1 MMVADFSSS
10 WTCLAPRQ
18 CTAMWAATAALGRTW
33 PRFREKRIPK
43 LPQNTR
49 GNLCG
54 IPILQGWLSIF
65 ADEKAWLDNCGS
77 VASKRFGNASLESW
91 SSSISR
97 CRVVCGGFLSAQAV
111 KSRASWRAKCLTILT
126 AKQDVVEASEIWN
139 CNVIYMIW
147 YYIMSRTRCTL
158 NQSWKHINPRVKNM
172 IIWGPLMPV
181 QLWHVLRCLGRSLPH
196 MLRPTTS
203 LSPQ

>member
-1 MMVADFSSS
+1 MSKWTLHKRIALAISCNNVQCTRNTSIFLDAVASATAFIISNSASSPWFSEISMMVADFSSS

-33 PRFREKRIPK
+33 PIFREKRIPK

-54 IPILQGWLSIF
+54 ISILQGWLSIF
-65 ADEKAWLDNCGS
+65 ADERAWLDNCGS

-91 SSSISR
+91 SSNISR

-126 AKQDVVEASEIWN
+126 AKQEIWN
-139 CNVIYMIW
+139 CNVL
-147 YYIMSRTRCTL
+147 YI
-158 NQSWKHINPRVKNM
+158 
-172 IIWGPLMPV
+172 
-181 QLWHVLRCLGRSLPH
+181 
-196 MLRPTTS
+196 
-203 LSPQ
+203 